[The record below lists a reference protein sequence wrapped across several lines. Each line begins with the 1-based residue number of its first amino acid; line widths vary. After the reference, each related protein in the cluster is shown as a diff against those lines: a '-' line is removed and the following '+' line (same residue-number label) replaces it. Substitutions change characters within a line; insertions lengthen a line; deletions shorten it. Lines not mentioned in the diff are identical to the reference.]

1 MKCPHGRLGFCLSR
15 FRGKKATGISFS
27 FYVYIS
33 HSNKRLCVTIGDN
46 IWENCLN
53 DLKKNE
59 GLQRRRA

>member
-1 MKCPHGRLGFCLSR
+1 VPAWTPGLLPEPLPGEESYGHQF
-15 FRGKKATGISFS
+15 FS

-33 HSNKRLCVTIGDN
+33 HSNKRLRVTIGDN

-59 GLQRRRA
+59 GLQRRRT